1 MATFINK
8 LMLMESQDFPLI
20 KPKFTPNGRPLD
32 RKKRNKRSVS
42 LPDKLPSSVPLC
54 MLQKPK
60 SVTYKSLRE
69 CRESRPPLKSDLAGP
84 NPASYTPRGLESNVS
99 CVISPKPLNHR
110 KEGRTLA
117 SSNEIWT
124 YRVAPIDQGPTPS
137 TYMMDN
143 VFGMHQPVRHEPP
156 SFTMGRKG
164 TSSLSVKKE
173 KMLAPGPDQY
183 SVSES
188 DEFVFHKWP
197 SYSIG
202 CKRTPNKG
210 PSPGPAQ
217 YSPNYNYTQAHG
229 PQYSMS
235 RHTKHVAG
243 LKC

>member
-110 KEGRTLA
+110 KEGGCIQSLIIHILVWH
-117 SSNEIWT
+117 S
-124 YRVAPIDQGPTPS
+124 PT
-137 TYMMDN
+137 N
-143 VFGMHQPVRHEPP
+143 VSHGENSLVLPTQF
-156 SFTMGRKG
+156 
-164 TSSLSVKKE
+164 SLSLFRGLM
-173 KMLAPGPDQY
+173 MLFP
-183 SVSES
+183 E
-188 DEFVFHKWP
+188 
-197 SYSIG
+197 
-202 CKRTPNKG
+202 
-210 PSPGPAQ
+210 
-217 YSPNYNYTQAHG
+217 
-229 PQYSMS
+229 
-235 RHTKHVAG
+235 
-243 LKC
+243 